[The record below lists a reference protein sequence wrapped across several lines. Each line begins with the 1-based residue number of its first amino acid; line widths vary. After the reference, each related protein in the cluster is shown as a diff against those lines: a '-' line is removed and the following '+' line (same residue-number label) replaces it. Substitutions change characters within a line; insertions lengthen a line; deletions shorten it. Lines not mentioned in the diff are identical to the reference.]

1 MRLWRSNA
9 WEYNC
14 HKKDTALYKVTW
26 VYSLL
31 DLSSLEE
38 FPVNFQS
45 FPLTSS
51 PIIYSTIGC
60 IWLVIKCIIGFF
72 HIMLQLDHHHHHHH
86 HHHYHHHHQYP
97 RSLFM
102 PATSSPFLKILSTLV
117 RYTYTL
123 FFFKLQPPLKA
134 HLQLCPVKNCGLTI
148 TSQYVQYAF
157 LSCLS
162 SSHAFLDI
170 LVS

>member
-1 MRLWRSNA
+1 MVVNFKACGISRGACKLTRTPTLSKKKKKVTSSQCPPKAHMRLWRSNA

-51 PIIYSTIGC
+51 LIIYSAIGC

-72 HIMLQLDHHHHHHH
+72 HIMLQLDLDK
-86 HHHYHHHHQYP
+86 P
-97 RSLFM
+97 
-102 PATSSPFLKILSTLV
+102 SPSPPSPSPKI
-117 RYTYTL
+117 
-123 FFFKLQPPLKA
+123 
-134 HLQLCPVKNCGLTI
+134 TI
-148 TSQYVQYAF
+148 YARN
-157 LSCLS
+157 
-162 SSHAFLDI
+162 
-170 LVS
+170 

>member
-1 MRLWRSNA
+1 VA

-38 FPVNFQS
+38 FPVNLKS

-51 PIIYSTIGC
+51 PIIYCTIGC

-72 HIMLQLDHHHHHHH
+72 RIMLQLDLINHHHHHHH
-86 HHHYHHHHQYP
+86 HHQYR

-102 PATSSPFLKILSTLV
+102 PATSSPFLRILSTLV

-134 HLQLCPVKNCGLTI
+134 HLQLCPVNGA
-148 TSQYVQYAF
+148 SQSLANMCNMLF
-157 LSCLS
+157 
-162 SSHAFLDI
+162 SHAFLH
-170 LVS
+170 LMPF